1 LHAPHTESV
10 QKYSGRY
17 SYQTWKTEKAVQNKT
32 TKYDTKTNKLDYED
46 ENETSL
52 IESKHQ
58 QFDDPSCWNPGE
70 KESSM

>member
-1 LHAPHTESV
+1 
-10 QKYSGRY
+10 
-17 SYQTWKTEKAVQNKT
+17 
-32 TKYDTKTNKLDYED
+32 LDYED